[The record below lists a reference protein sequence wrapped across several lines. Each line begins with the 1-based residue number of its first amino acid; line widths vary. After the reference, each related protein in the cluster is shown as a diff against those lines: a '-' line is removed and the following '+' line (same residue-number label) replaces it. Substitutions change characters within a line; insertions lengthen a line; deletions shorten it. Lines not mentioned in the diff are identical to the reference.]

1 MLNVQLNIENC
12 TLNISWKHEIRF
24 TSNDSRFTGTR
35 TMQDIVTDLQQL
47 DHILR
52 REEAQCDALAHNIQ
66 RERQALRT
74 LTLTDMAEVN
84 HQRAGLLDDL
94 FLLETER
101 TAWVA
106 RLADRWNLAPSAIS
120 LSVILER
127 LETTE
132 AQRLETLYTRMAGKI
147 RALRHEI
154 SINAGI
160 LNSLQIFIRKGLNVM
175 RQATAPLELYS
186 ESGEPHECGMGA
198 LMFRQKG

>member
-1 MLNVQLNIENC
+1 MP
-12 TLNISWKHEIRF
+12 
-24 TSNDSRFTGTR
+24 
-35 TMQDIVTDLQQL
+35 DIVTDLQQL
-47 DHILR
+47 DRILR

-66 RERQALRT
+66 RERHALRA

-94 FLLETER
+94 LLLETER
-101 TAWVA
+101 AAWVA
-106 RLADRWNLAPSAIS
+106 RFADQWNLSPSAIS

-132 AQRLETLYTRMAGKI
+132 AQRLEYLYTRMAGKI

-160 LNSLQIFIRKGLNVM
+160 LNGLQAFIRKGLTVM
-175 RQATAPLELYS
+175 RQATAPLGLYS
-186 ESGEPHECGMGA
+186 GSGEPRECGMGA
-198 LMFRQKG
+198 RMFQQKG

>member
-1 MLNVQLNIENC
+1 
-12 TLNISWKHEIRF
+12 
-24 TSNDSRFTGTR
+24 
-35 TMQDIVTDLQQL
+35 MQDIMTDLQQL
-47 DHILR
+47 DHILC

-74 LTLTDMAEVN
+74 LKLTDMAEVN

-94 FLLETER
+94 LLLEAER

-106 RLADRWNLAPSAIS
+106 RLANRWNLAPSAIS

-127 LETTE
+127 LDASE

-154 SINAGI
+154 SVNAGI
-160 LNSLQIFIRKGLNVM
+160 LNGLQAFIRKGLNVM
-175 RQATAPLELYS
+175 RQATAPLGLYS
-186 ESGEPHECGMGA
+186 GSGEPDSCGMGA
-198 LMFRQKG
+198 VMFRQKG

>member
-1 MLNVQLNIENC
+1 
-12 TLNISWKHEIRF
+12 
-24 TSNDSRFTGTR
+24 
-35 TMQDIVTDLQQL
+35 MQDLVTDLQQL

-52 REEAQCDALAHNIQ
+52 REEAQCDALAQNIQ

-84 HQRAGLLDDL
+84 LQRAGLLDDL
-94 FLLETER
+94 SLLESER
-101 TAWVA
+101 IAWVA

-127 LETTE
+127 LETAE

-175 RQATAPLELYS
+175 RQATAPLGLYS

>member
-1 MLNVQLNIENC
+1 
-12 TLNISWKHEIRF
+12 
-24 TSNDSRFTGTR
+24 
-35 TMQDIVTDLQQL
+35 MQDIVAALQQL

-74 LTLTDMAEVN
+74 LTMTDMAEVN
-84 HQRAGLLDDL
+84 HQRAALLDDL
-94 FLLETER
+94 LLHETER
-101 TAWVA
+101 TAWVV
-106 RLADRWNLAPSAIS
+106 RLADHWDLAPSAIS

-127 LETTE
+127 LETAE
-132 AQRLETLYTRMAGKI
+132 AQRLEALYTRMAGKI

-160 LNSLQIFIRKGLNVM
+160 LNGLQVFIRKGLNVV
-175 RQATAPLELYS
+175 RQATAPLALYS
-186 ESGEPHECGMGA
+186 GSGESRQCGMGP

>member
-1 MLNVQLNIENC
+1 MP
-12 TLNISWKHEIRF
+12 
-24 TSNDSRFTGTR
+24 
-35 TMQDIVTDLQQL
+35 DIMTDLQQL

-52 REEAQCDALAHNIQ
+52 REEVQCDALAHNIQ

-74 LTLTDMAEVN
+74 LKLTDMADVN

-94 FLLETER
+94 LLLEAER

-106 RLADRWNLAPSAIS
+106 RLADRWNLAPSVIS

-127 LETTE
+127 LDASD

-147 RALRHEI
+147 RVLRHEI

-160 LNSLQIFIRKGLNVM
+160 LNGLQAFIRKGLNVM
-175 RQATAPLELYS
+175 RQATAPLGLYS
-186 ESGEPHECGMGA
+186 ESGVPQDCGVGA

>member
-1 MLNVQLNIENC
+1 
-12 TLNISWKHEIRF
+12 
-24 TSNDSRFTGTR
+24 
-35 TMQDIVTDLQQL
+35 MQDIVTDLQHL

-74 LTLTDMAEVN
+74 LALTDMAEVN
-84 HQRAGLLDDL
+84 HQRATLLDEL
-94 FLLETER
+94 LLLETER
-101 TAWVA
+101 TAWVVG
-106 RLADRWNLAPSAIS
+106 LADRWSLAPSAIS

-132 AQRLETLYTRMAGKI
+132 AQRLEALYTRMAGKI
-147 RALRHEI
+147 RALRQEI

-160 LNSLQIFIRKGLNVM
+160 LNSLQAFIRKGLNVV
-175 RQATAPLELYS
+175 RQATAPLGLYS
-186 ESGEPHECGMGA
+186 GSGEPRDCGLDA

>member
-1 MLNVQLNIENC
+1 
-12 TLNISWKHEIRF
+12 
-24 TSNDSRFTGTR
+24 
-35 TMQDIVTDLQQL
+35 MQDIVTDLQQL

-74 LTLTDMAEVN
+74 LAMTDMAEVN
-84 HQRAGLLDDL
+84 RQRATLLDDL

-101 TAWVA
+101 TAWVM

-120 LSVILER
+120 LSIILER
-127 LETTE
+127 LEIAE
-132 AQRLETLYTRMAGKI
+132 AQGLEALYTRMAGKI
-147 RALRHEI
+147 RVLRHEI

-160 LNSLQIFIRKGLNVM
+160 LNSLQAFIRKGLNVV
-175 RQATAPLELYS
+175 RQATAPLGLYS
-186 ESGEPHECGMGA
+186 GSGEPHQSGMGA